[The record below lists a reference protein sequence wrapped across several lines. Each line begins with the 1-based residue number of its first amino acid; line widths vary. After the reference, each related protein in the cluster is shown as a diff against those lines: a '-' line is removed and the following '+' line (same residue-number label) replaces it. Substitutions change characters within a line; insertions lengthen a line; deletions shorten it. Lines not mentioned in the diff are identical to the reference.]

1 MSGRGPSR
9 RSADT
14 GALCIRDLI
23 EIEIAERLFDG
34 SVFSLLQALGKFSG
48 ENVFLGFF
56 SFDGCAELRFDSFG
70 LLAQEPRGIVKINRR
85 WRLRR
90 RDVREHHSEFAIESE
105 LRVAA
110 RAVSFEGFFMFA
122 RHGDILRQFDASGI
136 ITCINRCKTEAKK
149 TALWKI
155 QSAVEKKQ

>member
-1 MSGRGPSR
+1 MAVALVAARLTPKL
-9 RSADT
+9 SAF
-14 GALCIRDLI
+14 RDLI

-90 RDVREHHSEFAIESE
+90 RDVGEHHSEFAIESE

-122 RHGDILRQFDASGI
+122 RHGGILRQFAPRGMVHVQCHRDEM
-136 ITCINRCKTEAKK
+136 EAKK
-149 TALWKI
+149 TALQKRRAP
-155 QSAVEKKQ
+155 SKGL